1 VYIPK
6 DNGKQRPLGIPTGKD
21 RVMQAIVKAAL
32 EPEWEARFEANS
44 YGFRPG
50 RCTMDAIEALH
61 TKLSQHGSSPWI
73 LDADIRGCLDSTT
86 YYPCRQLTR

>member
-1 VYIPK
+1 MDGMVDDTPEARWTLLQEGLSLKGYTPRPVRRVYIPQ

-44 YGFRPG
+44 
-50 RCTMDAIEALH
+50 
-61 TKLSQHGSSPWI
+61 
-73 LDADIRGCLDSTT
+73 
-86 YYPCRQLTR
+86 

>member
-1 VYIPK
+1 MIGTMGECTVK
-6 DNGKQRPLGIPTGKD
+6 IPTGKD
-21 RVMQAIVKAAL
+21 RGMQAIVTAAL

-61 TKLSQHGSSPWI
+61 TTMSQKECSPWV
-73 LDADIRGCLDSTT
+73 LDADISGCLDHTS
-86 YYPCRQLTR
+86 